1 MMSSFIKNHPLFFSA
16 LLVTF
21 QICMLNGFS
30 YAGEVTSIDSDTL
43 EHDAATSTITARGHV
58 KIVKG
63 LAKIEADEAIY
74 HEKTSDVV
82 ATGSILYED
91 PAVIIKAGRAQLNID
106 KKTGRLYDAEIFSK
120 KDNYHIK
127 GNEIE
132 KIAEGEYRLEEAVFT
147 TCDAPVPAWCF
158 KGSDVEA
165 VMNDRL
171 KARSVTFNIK
181 EIPVLYS
188 PVFSSSL
195 SKERKTGLLMPAVGY
210 LKSKGFH
217 FEQPFFWAISE
228 NRDATLVLDVY
239 SKTGV
244 GEGLEYRYLGQDGS
258 KGNFWIYHLYDKELG
273 RNFLDLHGVHEGS
286 FSDDRVKTFLNLNY
300 ISSRVFYNEYN
311 PYILNK
317 LKKIDAISYLN
328 VTTNRFF
335 ESTAEASISFEN
347 SRLFLNSQ
355 YLIDLKDG
363 SDNSKVSQR
372 LPEAGF
378 FMDPRRAGPF
388 VFSLSSTISNFW
400 REGDVK
406 GQRLDIYPMITHSFG
421 SSFIIK
427 QSLGLRETSYLLSR
441 NDEYGTSPHRE
452 AFDYSLSAST
462 RLIKRYSSF
471 VHIIEPSLSYT
482 FIPNSEANL
491 PLFDSTEMY
500 SKTSRV
506 VLAVQNRFIDN
517 KGELLTFRVSQ
528 AYDSYLGDR
537 SFMPLKFDIAV
548 RRPVAM
554 RGELSYDVSSG
565 RVENLNSD
573 LYIKISDVSLSIGER
588 YKRSEDIM
596 FYSVGFSYAF
606 SRSLSAEGNFWYD
619 ARESGLRDVILKLNY
634 KEQCWGLTTII
645 IKRENDYSASLLFD
659 LLGLGTLR
667 L

>member
-1 MMSSFIKNHPLFFSA
+1 MMPPFIKKHLLFLTTLFIA
-16 LLVTF
+16 AQIFLVD
-21 QICMLNGFS
+21 GFS
-30 YAGEVTSIDSDTL
+30 YAEEVTRLDSDAL
-43 EHDAATSTITARGHV
+43 EYEAATSTITARGHV
-58 KIVKG
+58 TIVRG
-63 LAKIEADEAIY
+63 LTKIEADEARY
-74 HEKTSDVV
+74 YEKTSDVV
-82 ATGSILYED
+82 ATGNILYED
-91 PAVIIKAGRAQLNID
+91 PAVIIKARKAELNID
-106 KKTGRLYDAEIFSK
+106 KKNGRLYDAEILSK

-132 KIAEGEYRLEEAVFT
+132 KVAEGEYRLEEAVFT
-147 TCDAPVPAWCF
+147 TCDSPVPAWCF
-158 KGSDVEA
+158 KGKDVEA
-165 VMNDRL
+165 VINDRL

-195 SKERKTGLLMPAVGY
+195 SKDRETGFLMPAVGY
-210 LKSKGFH
+210 LKSKGLH

-228 NRDATLVLDVY
+228 NRDVTLVLDVY
-239 SKTGV
+239 SKRGI
-244 GEGLEYRYLGQDGS
+244 GEGLEYRYLEQGGS
-258 KGNFWIYHLYDKELG
+258 KGNFWIYHLYDKEFD
-273 RNFLDLHGVHEGS
+273 RNFLDLHGVHDGS

-317 LKKIDAISYLN
+317 LKGLDAVSYLKM
-328 VTTNRFF
+328 TTNRFF
-335 ESTAEASISFEN
+335 ESTAEASIPFEN

-378 FMDPRRAGPF
+378 FMNPRSAGPF
-388 VFSLSSTISNFW
+388 VFSLSSTVSNFW
-400 REGDVK
+400 REGDVQ
-406 GQRLDIYPMITHSFG
+406 GQRLDIYPRVAHSFG

-427 QSLGLRETSYLLSR
+427 QSLGLRETAYTLSN
-441 NDEYGTSPHRE
+441 NDDYGTSPHRD
-452 AFDYSLSAST
+452 AFDYSVSAST
-462 RLIKRYSSF
+462 RLIRRYSSF

-482 FIPNSEANL
+482 FIPNTEANL

-500 SKTSRV
+500 SKTSKV
-506 VLAVQNRFIDN
+506 ELSVQNRFIDN

-537 SFMPLKFDIAV
+537 PFMPLKFDIAIQ
-548 RRPVAM
+548 RPIAM
-554 RGELSYDVSSG
+554 RGEVSYDVSSG

-573 LYIKISDVSLSIGER
+573 LFIKISDVSLSVGER
-588 YKRSEDIM
+588 YNRSEDIM

-606 SRSLSAEGNFWYD
+606 SKSLSAEGNFWYD
-619 ARESGLRDVILKLNY
+619 ARENGLRDVILKLNY

-645 IKRENDYSASLLFD
+645 IKRENDYSASVLFD
-659 LLGLGTLR
+659 LLGLGTFR